1 MNAIERTKECRIG
14 DRVFPIFT
22 EYSDVEHKLNSTVKY
37 QSRIIRHDT
46 LSIDDKN
53 LVNID
58 QKMDDLNRE
67 IEDDLEQLY
76 VMADKVSSI
85 KHELSSNKMGLV
97 FLKYHL
103 YEDAIEHFKQAV
115 ELKPNFSQALNNLG
129 KTYLRLERYSE
140 ALHVFHQGGKA
151 EEKYADL
158 NKYIG
163 DVLSVQI
170 NETLKVHHLFEKN
183 INIILKYKLNEMYIN
198 LEKLNK
204 LNNLYK

>member
-1 MNAIERTKECRIG
+1 
-14 DRVFPIFT
+14 
-22 EYSDVEHKLNSTVKY
+22 
-37 QSRIIRHDT
+37 
-46 LSIDDKN
+46 
-53 LVNID
+53 
-58 QKMDDLNRE
+58 
-67 IEDDLEQLY
+67 
-76 VMADKVSSI
+76 MADKVSSI

-163 DVLSVQI
+163 DVHFALNQYELAVKAYNEALKINPDYELAHLAMGRVQVAFLVQMSSEFTNRQREELHDKAYHSLVNAAELMPPFNIGAFDLILAKLKTGEYREVLSLIQRVHEKTRI
-170 NETLKVHHLFEKN
+170 HTRKRLKVSS
-183 INIILKYKLNEMYIN
+183 I
-198 LEKLNK
+198 
-204 LNNLYK
+204 